1 MRVRP
6 EAIAQDQVSV
16 LAIRMSD
23 EGWAK
28 TKAETLYTPRF
39 VGVWGPAIGYIH
51 CMSSKFCL
59 PLQQHDMQAKNK

>member
-6 EAIAQDQVSV
+6 EAIAQDQVFV
-16 LAIRMSD
+16 LIIRSD

-39 VGVWGPAIGYIH
+39 VGVWGPTIGNIH
-51 CMSSKFCL
+51 CISSKFCL
-59 PLQQHDMQAKNK
+59 PLQQHEMQAKNK